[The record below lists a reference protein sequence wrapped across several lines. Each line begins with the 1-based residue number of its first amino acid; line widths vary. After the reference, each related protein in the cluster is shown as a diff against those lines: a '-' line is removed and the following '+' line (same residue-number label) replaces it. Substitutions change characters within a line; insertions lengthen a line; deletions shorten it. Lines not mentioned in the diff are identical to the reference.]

1 MKTCLLVTSSKAPA
15 RIAATHLHALF
26 CDYGGQNVCCEVD
39 EGMESTIQLQV
50 GSGRISSWEVRSVF
64 CCDQRNHV
72 SCCMPWPEPTC
83 LIRTASVSQGHVVV
97 VSILAAK

>member
-1 MKTCLLVTSSKAPA
+1 M
-15 RIAATHLHALF
+15 
-26 CDYGGQNVCCEVD
+26 CCEVD

-50 GSGRISSWEVRSVF
+50 GFGRYLYSSWEVSSAF

-97 VSILAAK
+97 VSILIAAK

>member
-39 EGMESTIQLQV
+39 EGMESTTLLQV
-50 GSGRISSWEVRSVF
+50 GSGRYSCW
-64 CCDQRNHV
+64 V
-72 SCCMPWPEPTC
+72 SGRFSIATREAKF
-83 LIRTASVSQGHVVV
+83 LKQVGH
-97 VSILAAK
+97 